1 LSGHFFQTMPDMEGI
16 MMKMKVI
23 AGRGLVALALLGFA
37 ACGSGD
43 KDTAQTQDEEQ
54 LATTD
59 QGTAATGTAETD
71 KPADEPINAQDVT
84 QPEPDKQ
91 KAEVKPKVEAKPK
104 PKPPAETKKE
114 EPPPAPKSVMV
125 TVPAGSALQV
135 ALDTKLR
142 TDSNAV
148 GDPVIATLAAAI
160 MADGETAI
168 PAGSKLHGTITALEE
183 PHRTSGKAQMTLQ
196 FDKVVTPDGQ
206 TYALVTAP
214 LSFEGEKDKMSDEVK
229 VGAGAVIGG
238 AIGAIA
244 SKNSKKGAAIGAA
257 VGAAA
262 GGATAL
268 ATKGKQIELA
278 PGQELSVEVTQPA
291 QVEVPK

>member
-1 LSGHFFQTMPDMEGI
+1 MN
-16 MMKMKVI
+16 MKII
-23 AGRGLVALALLGFA
+23 AGRGLVALALLAFA
-37 ACGSGD
+37 SCGSD
-43 KDTAQTQDEEQ
+43 KQETAQTTDEGQ
-54 LATTD
+54 VATTD
-59 QGTAATGTAETD
+59 QGMAETD
-71 KPADEPINAQDVT
+71 KPADEPIQAQDVT
-84 QPEPDKQ
+84 QPEPEKP
-91 KAEVKPKVEAKPK
+91 KAEAEVKPKEQPKPK

-125 TVPAGSALQV
+125 TIPAGTALQV

-148 GDPVIATLAAAI
+148 GDPVIATLGSAF

-168 PAGSKLHGTITALEE
+168 PAGSKLHGSITELEE
-183 PHRTSGKAQMTLQ
+183 PHRTKGKAHMTLE
-196 FDKVVTPDGQ
+196 FNRAVTPDGQ
-206 TYALVTAP
+206 TITLVTSP
-214 LSFEGEKDKMSDEVK
+214 LAFEGEKDKMSDEVK

-238 AIGAIA
+238 AIGAIT
-244 SKNSKKGAAIGAA
+244 SKDSKKGAAVGAA

-262 GGATAL
+262 GGAAAL

-278 PGQELSVEVTQPA
+278 PGQELSVEVTQAA